1 MSHLIEK
8 TLVAD
13 MLHRF
18 FTEGRVPSQQTF
30 GYCMDDEYIGAL
42 TGFAQELSRYATN
55 RACESDVMSI
65 EISRRLVTQLNEAL
79 LSLDFRNGP
88 LRRKYDSVKYAVKGI
103 EGIAFEFSLSSD
115 SANGGVLFSEGALA
129 DQKDDADNMST
140 PSKRAR
146 MEVDEI
152 PLDSFIDMADIKA
165 IQQRMEAFDLCREQV
180 IKDSRDVQKLSKQ
193 AIFAIQRHNLAEAE
207 KKLGQA
213 KEGGRALLRRIE
225 SYPTLR
231 QGALS
236 NALEEWAEAVL
247 LFHWVSSKTI
257 VSRGALE
264 IANIAEY
271 IGGLS
276 DFTGEIGRIAVLRAS
291 QRDLD
296 TVREILQADMV
307 VQSFI
312 AKANISANRY
322 GKKLDAVQV
331 NLKKVEDIV
340 YELVLLQRSN
350 RVSRVKADVAMP
362 AADKDDA
369 KED

>member
-1 MSHLIEK
+1 
-8 TLVAD
+8 
-13 MLHRF
+13 MLFRF

-30 GYCMDDEYIGAL
+30 AYCMDDEYIGAL
-42 TGFAQELSRYATN
+42 TGFAQELSRYTTN
-55 RACESDVMSI
+55 RACENDILSI

-88 LRRKYDSVKYAVKGI
+88 LRRKYDSVKYAVKAI

-115 SANGGVLFSEGALA
+115 STRTTVLFSE
-129 DQKDDADNMST
+129 ST
-140 PSKRAR
+140 LTDSKAGVESPSKRAR
-146 MEVDEI
+146 MEINETS
-152 PLDSFIDMADIKA
+152 LDSYIDMADIKI

-193 AIFAIQRHNLAEAE
+193 AIFAIQRLNLAEAE

-213 KEGGRALLRRIE
+213 KESGRTLLKRIE

-236 NALEEWAEAVL
+236 NALEEWAEAML

-257 VSRGALE
+257 ISRGALE
-264 IANIAEY
+264 IASIAEY

-276 DFTGEIGRIAVLRAS
+276 DFTGEIGRIAVLRAAH
-291 QRDLD
+291 RDLCM
-296 TVREILQADMV
+296 VQEILQADMV
-307 VQSFI
+307 VQNFI
-312 AKANISANRY
+312 AKANVSANRY
-322 GKKLDAVQV
+322 AKKLEAVQV

-350 RVSRVKADVAMP
+350 RVSRVKADVSMP
-362 AADKDDA
+362 ADKEDA
-369 KED
+369 KEE